1 MTDFALS
8 ANRILNEGV
17 RAALFSGQRGVEYR
31 PALCAWENELFRRF
45 PQGHQLL
52 EENEASALIAQIFA
66 ACGRKAPMLELV
78 AGFDDPQIGGIADV
92 EGHRIVIETG
102 CLYRYLV
109 LHEIAHLLV
118 PEDHHHGPAF
128 TYVLQSLY
136 RSYLQIPEDG
146 IRVLLEKNG
155 LPAYTQLP
163 N

>member
-1 MTDFALS
+1 MNHFALA

-17 RAALFSGQRGVEYR
+17 RAATFAGQHGVEYR
-31 PALCAWENELFRRF
+31 PALCAWENELFAQF

-52 EENEASALIAQIFA
+52 DENEASALIAQVFD
-66 ACGRKAPMLELV
+66 ACERPAPILELV
-78 AGFDDPQIGGIADV
+78 PGFADPQIGGFADV
-92 EGHRIVIETG
+92 EGHRIVIEAG

-118 PEDHHHGPAF
+118 PEDRHHGPAF

-136 RSYLQIPEDG
+136 RFYLQIPEDG
-146 IRVLLEKNG
+146 IRVSLERNG

>member
-1 MTDFALS
+1 MIDFAVS

-17 RAALFSGQRGVEYR
+17 RAALFCGQRGVDYR
-31 PALCAWENELFRRF
+31 PALCAWEDELFGQF

-52 EENEASALIAQIFA
+52 DEDEARALIGQIFA
-66 ACGRKAPMLELV
+66 ACGRKAPILELV
-78 AGFDDPQIGGIADV
+78 AGFEDPQIGGFADV
-92 EGHRIVIETG
+92 AGHRIVIETG

-109 LHEIAHLLV
+109 LHEAAHLLV
-118 PEDHHHGPAF
+118 PEDQHHGPAF

-136 RSYLQIPEDG
+136 RSYLQIPEEG
-146 IRVLLEKNG
+146 IRVSLEKNG